1 MNGERTRGHGSSRRN
16 PEWVT
21 FGISVVILGV
31 VVVGLLAQIAAGD
44 DPPQPTVEAGVPR
57 PQADG
62 SFHVPVE
69 LRNSGDQ
76 AAAQVQV
83 VAELVV
89 RGTTTTGDQTV
100 DFLGAGEA
108 ETLVFAFAD
117 DPADGQLR
125 VAVSG
130 FLVP

>member
-1 MNGERTRGHGSSRRN
+1 MNGERERGHGPRRRD

-31 VVVGLLAQIAAGD
+31 VVAGLVAQIAAGD
-44 DPPQPTVEAGVPR
+44 DPPRPTVEAGATR

-69 LRNSGDQ
+69 LWNSGDQ
-76 AAAQVQV
+76 AATQVQV

-89 RGTTTTGDQTV
+89 GDATTTGDQTV

-108 ETLVFAFAD
+108 ETLVFVFAD
-117 DPADGQLR
+117 DPADGELR